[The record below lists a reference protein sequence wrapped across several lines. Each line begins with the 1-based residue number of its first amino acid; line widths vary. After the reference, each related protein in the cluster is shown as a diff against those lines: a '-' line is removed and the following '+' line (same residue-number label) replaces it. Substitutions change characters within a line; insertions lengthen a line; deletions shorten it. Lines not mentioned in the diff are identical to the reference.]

1 MCISEASAYERF
13 HCANAIALRNDGIV
27 LLAQRLKGRLRK
39 LSIPVIA
46 SFRMRRPCPNVQVS
60 ATGTFLSFR
69 DELGLQKTSAGA
81 EAARGERSPEKKP
94 AAQRGACRR
103 ACSVSRADARDTGA
117 ARRLQATGSDCKL
130 EKARSRLYRSRFLQ
144 PNTNFSAFFEIYKIC
159 NPSHHS
165 DLKISAQSIQ
175 TFSYFH

>member
-39 LSIPVIA
+39 LSVPVIA

-117 ARRLQATGSDCKL
+117 ARRTTVAVLAAKSAT
-130 EKARSRLYRSRFLQ
+130 RRQRW
-144 PNTNFSAFFEIYKIC
+144 T
-159 NPSHHS
+159 PS
-165 DLKISAQSIQ
+165 
-175 TFSYFH
+175 